1 MGGTDEKLG
10 KELKEQ
16 ASGINGSRTSQTGF
30 NINNAALLSKHSY
43 HQQDTSFANQEASKH
58 DCFKPANR
66 DHKQHEASPLSLSNP
81 LPAASASGFLLV
93 YTARNTQ
100 HCAAQRLFLRTARQK
115 SRAAATTLEPISTA
129 KALLSSGHSEPSCSS
144 AKHKS
149 SPSLQQADTSAAG
162 EYPLLPSCAARCTSR
177 C

>member
-10 KELKEQ
+10 KEQKEQ

-66 DHKQHEASPLSLSNP
+66 AHKQHGSLPPLNP
-81 LPAASASGFLLV
+81 LPAASGLDFCLSTLLRTHKHDVVLHGGFFCLLQGRKV
-93 YTARNTQ
+93 GLQQQACSPLALLQPCCAQGTQ
-100 HCAAQRLFLRTARQK
+100 SPLAAQTSEQPK
-115 SRAAATTLEPISTA
+115 PAA
-129 KALLSSGHSEPSCSS
+129 GRH
-144 AKHKS
+144 
-149 SPSLQQADTSAAG
+149 SAAG
-162 EYPLLPSCAARCTSR
+162 EYPLLPSCAAGGTFRC
-177 C
+177 